1 MSAVRLVVPVLLAI
15 LRINVLHATNC
26 ILPTKIV
33 GSGNTAVCAG
43 DRLTFTCNA
52 SSNLTTQ
59 ERWRGS
65 SWGGDG
71 NQVTLS
77 VSDPRGTSTIRAIA
91 FNVSL
96 VSNSP
101 YLLTKVEIAAATQ
114 DLNGT
119 TVTCLET
126 TNGASY
132 VDVGTG
138 CIIFAAPPS
147 DPEATP
153 TYCTLDSV
161 TLQWNGSLF
170 DGGSNLTNYTLTSNP
185 PSSNCNGSCA
195 LNPAARQYTF
205 SGLQPGVPYTLG
217 VRGNNCGGTQQG
229 TQSTF
234 NVTIPNPQ
242 APLVCGIFDVA
253 TSNLTQVSTTWYPL
267 RVGNSLLC
275 GPVSSYNV
283 TYAGPSGTEVYSIPA
298 ANCSSI
304 CSHFYAAGAGTWSQ
318 YNVSVAGFGVL
329 PAINTIASTNNV
341 LKVEV
346 VNWTQSVTINCTF
359 LSGLAGTSG
368 CVVSFGTSPDNLPYT
383 LTSSQ
388 RGGSG
393 QSVSVPLVING
404 SPLDLHN
411 SYFYTASLLPAN
423 STNQCVIIRGSWC
436 APRALGTASVVT
448 CACSDGSFGLL
459 IPNGCA
465 CFTGIVPSSQAS
477 VECDNR
483 SRRVGS
489 DVLLCRPDGSWG
501 GGVLPQ
507 CSPLETTPTS
517 TATGKNV
524 SVGTIVGAVV
534 GSVVGFAIIVA
545 LVVVLTVVVVF
556 LTLRFRSEKQAVKHG
571 GVRVVEET
579 KPGIPSHEYVL
590 TGVPQT
596 NPPPQRSIYSSDKN
610 DHEWAAIM
618 SVVQEAEK
626 TSSST
631 H

>member
-1 MSAVRLVVPVLLAI
+1 M
-15 LRINVLHATNC
+15 
-26 ILPTKIV
+26 
-33 GSGNTAVCAG
+33 
-43 DRLTFTCNA
+43 
-52 SSNLTTQ
+52 
-59 ERWRGS
+59 
-65 SWGGDG
+65 
-71 NQVTLS
+71 
-77 VSDPRGTSTIRAIA
+77 
-91 FNVSL
+91 
-96 VSNSP
+96 
-101 YLLTKVEIAAATQ
+101 TKVEIAAATQ

-126 TNGASY
+126 TNGANY

-205 SGLQPGVPYTLG
+205 SGLQPRSAIHAGCAREQLRRDATGNTEHLQRNNPKPTGTTRVRDIRCSYLKPDSGFDYLVPTACWQLLALWTSELVQRH
-217 VRGNNCGGTQQG
+217 VRGTQWNG
-229 TQSTF
+229 KSTPF
-234 NVTIPNPQ
+234 LPPTA
-242 APLVCGIFDVA
+242 APFVA
-253 TSNLTQVSTTWYPL
+253 TSMQP
-267 RVGNSLLC
+267 
-275 GPVSSYNV
+275 
-283 TYAGPSGTEVYSIPA
+283 E
-298 ANCSSI
+298 
-304 CSHFYAAGAGTWSQ
+304 AGTWSQ

-359 LSGLAGTSG
+359 LSGLVGTSG

-388 RGGSG
+388 SGGSG

-423 STNQCVIIRGSWC
+423 STNQCVIIRGSC
-436 APRALGTASVVT
+436 EPYLALRNNIDIIYTPGWPLHNRVCPSRSRHCLCRDMCVLRRVPLV
-448 CACSDGSFGLL
+448 FL
-459 IPNGCA
+459 IPNGVLASLASCPVPRPPWSA
-465 CFTGIVPSSQAS
+465 TIVRDELDRTSCCVDQMARGEEVS
-477 VECDNR
+477 
-483 SRRVGS
+483 
-489 DVLLCRPDGSWG
+489 
-501 GGVLPQ
+501 LPQ
-507 CSPLETTPTS
+507 CSPLETTPTY

-524 SVGTIVGAVV
+524 SVSTIVGASGWISGRICHYRGV
-534 GSVVGFAIIVA
+534 GG
-545 LVVVLTVVVVF
+545 
-556 LTLRFRSEKQAVKHG
+556 RFDCG
-571 GVRVVEET
+571 GGLLDPSLPQ
-579 KPGIPSHEYVL
+579 PGIPSHEYVL